1 MSDLAVKFSTFAI
14 WTSDVDRSA
23 AFYRDALGLT
33 WRRRIG
39 DRMIVAGT
47 GDGATLMLIPQP
59 DGRAAADLG
68 AGILKIVF
76 TTSDV
81 RELYQ
86 RALDRGATSVE
97 EPAPREGMPYT
108 IGFVRDPDGY
118 LLELIEQTN

>member
-1 MSDLAVKFSTFAI
+1 MSDLAVKLSTFAI
-14 WTSDVDRSA
+14 WTADVDRSA

-39 DRMIVAGT
+39 DRMIVAGA
-47 GDGATLMLIPQP
+47 GDGATLMLIPRP
-59 DGRAAADLG
+59 AGLAGTDLG

-76 TTSDV
+76 TTGDV

-86 RALDRGATSVE
+86 RALSCGATSVE
-97 EPAPREGMPYT
+97 EPTPRDGMPYT